1 MLIFVSVVAKAATVG
16 VAVPDSIV
24 AVPDTSVVRK
34 PNPLVT
40 AYRFV
45 EKMLFDVDT
54 TYIDPGDHN
63 FQTLLMNSNTYEI
76 YRLTDNDGNSIRFS
90 PEMSMKI
97 GPYVGYGPIFLGYTI
112 DVAHLQDRRQRE
124 DMSLSLYSL
133 PAGIDIYYRRS
144 GDNFR
149 IRELYLGDDVDAS
162 PMINQPFDGLTSKII
177 GANAYYIFNH
187 RRFSYPAA
195 FNQSTVQRQSAGS
208 WLAGVGYTHHSLSV
222 DWQKLNTLTQ
232 QRLGQDVSDRFNDH
246 ELFKQIT
253 YTDVS
258 LSCGYGYNWV
268 FSKNWLFASS
278 LSLALAYKRSVGE
291 TRRDLFAITLRD
303 FSFENFNIDGIG
315 RFGIVWNR
323 GRWFAGASVIAH
335 SYNYKKKNFY
345 TNNSFGNLD
354 IYAGFNFW

>member
-1 MLIFVSVVAKAATVG
+1 MA
-16 VAVPDSIV
+16 DSIAACPNAT
-24 AVPDTSVVRK
+24 AVGKESFITR
-34 PNPLVT
+34 
-40 AYRFV
+40 AYHFV
-45 EKMLFDVDT
+45 KEQLFDVDSA
-54 TYIDPGDHN
+54 YIQTNDHD
-63 FQTLLMNSNTYEI
+63 FQTFLRNSNTYEI
-76 YRLTDNDGNSIRFS
+76 YRLTDNEGNSIRFS

-97 GPYVGYGPIFLGYTI
+97 GPYVGYGMFFLGYTV
-112 DVAHLQDRRQRE
+112 DVAHLKNRRQRE

-149 IRELYLGDDVDAS
+149 IRELYLGDDIDAS
-162 PMINQPFDGLTSKII
+162 PMINLPFDGLTSKIV

-195 FNQSTVQRQSAGS
+195 FNQSTVQRHSAGS

-222 DWQKLNTLTQ
+222 DWQKLNSLAEAY
-232 QRLGQDVSDRFNDH
+232 LGRDVSDKFNSDA
-246 ELFKQIT
+246 LFKKIT
-253 YTDVS
+253 YTDLS

-268 FSKNWLFASS
+268 FAKNWLFASS

-291 TRRDLFAITLRD
+291 TSRDLFTITLRD
-303 FSFENFNIDGIG
+303 FSFQNFNIDGIG
-315 RFGIVWNR
+315 RFGIVWNK
-323 GRWFAGASVIAH
+323 GRWFAGASVVAH
-335 SYNYKKKNFY
+335 SYNYKKPNFY